1 MGKPKLSAQEQERY
15 GRQLV
20 LPNFDHA
27 AQLRLMQAKVAVVG
41 CGGLGCPVLQYL
53 CGAGVGHFI
62 LVDHDVVNVSNLHRQ
77 ILFTESD
84 IGKNKTEVAVQRMLA
99 MNGLVQT
106 ETYTAKL
113 TSANAIRVLQFAD
126 VIVDCSDNFPTRY
139 LLNDVAVKLNK
150 PLVHGAIY
158 RYEGQVGVFNYK
170 SEINYRDLF
179 AEPPAPELVPD
190 CATGGVL
197 GTLAGVIGSIQAN
210 EVIKLITGIGEVLDG
225 KIFLFD
231 GFQNTSSVFHLK
243 KNDANTIRPANA
255 TNIHLIDY
263 EKFCKTLPPNDGA
276 TMIKEIT
283 VEELKMMLNHE
294 EDIQLIDVREPFEFD
309 EFNIGGQLI
318 PMSEIPDHVNSISK
332 DKKVVVHCKA
342 GVRSANVIAWLQAE
356 HGFNNLYNLKGGVIA
371 WKQASH

>member
-27 AQLRLMQAKVAVVG
+27 AQLKLFQAKVAVVG
-41 CGGLGCPVLQYL
+41 CGGLGSPVLQYL

-77 ILFTESD
+77 VLFTEGD
-84 IGKNKTEVAVQRMLA
+84 VGKNKTEVAVQRMLA
-99 MNGLVQT
+99 MNSIVQT
-106 ETYTAKL
+106 ETYTAKI
-113 TSANAIRVLQFAD
+113 TSSNAIRVLQFAD
-126 VIVDCSDNFPTRY
+126 VVVDCSDNFPTRY

-179 AEPPAPELVPD
+179 PEPPAPELVPD

-197 GTLAGVIGSIQAN
+197 GTIAGVIGSIQAN

-225 KIFLFD
+225 KIFLFE
-231 GFQNTSSVFHLK
+231 GFQNSSSIFHLK
-243 KNDANTIRPANA
+243 KNESNSIRPTNAAN
-255 TNIHLIDY
+255 IQLIDY
-263 EKFCKTLPPNDGA
+263 EKFCKTLPPNDRA

-283 VEELKMMLNHE
+283 VEDLKMML
-294 EDIQLIDVREPFEFD
+294 DQQDDFQLIDVREPFEFE

-318 PMSEIPDHVNSISK
+318 PMNEIPDNVNSIAT
-332 DKKVVVHCKA
+332 DKKVVIHCKA

-356 HGFNNLYNLKGGVIA
+356 HGYTNLYNLKGGVLA
-371 WKQASH
+371 WKQAAL